1 LLNLFRQNTILST
14 LLLVVIAILL
24 KLPVLLWPHPYA
36 FIQTAPL
43 ANTLFTFLQTIPNY
57 IFISYIAATVLLV
70 IQAIYL
76 NYIVIQHGILYKE
89 TLLPG
94 LFFIIINSLYPEQAE
109 LTPQLISNTFIIL
122 MFQRLCFLYES
133 PNPLLIV
140 LDAGMYLGL
149 ALLFNYDV
157 AVFLPYI
164 LISVVVFTSFNVR
177 YLALSIIGIAI
188 PLYFAAVIFY
198 LNDQLGEVVAF
209 TRHSLERTLLK
220 SAPASYDLLIPAVVL
235 LPLVLFSAVN
245 LQLNFFRNKVKTRR
259 ILQSIILLF
268 LFGALGLVI
277 ENTNFIYAL
286 FYLSIPLS
294 IVVAYYFISDKRLII
309 KEILFFILIGLCIYY
324 NVRPDRTK
332 APESTGY
339 QIPSTPFSLV

>member
-1 LLNLFRQNTILST
+1 MLNLFRQNTALSA
-14 LLLVVIAILL
+14 LLMVIIAVLL
-24 KLPVLLWPHPYA
+24 KLPVLLWPHPYQ

-43 ANTLFTFLQTIPNY
+43 ANTLFNFLQTVPNY
-57 IFISYIAATVLLV
+57 LFISYVAATSLLIV
-70 IQAIYL
+70 QAIFL
-76 NYIVIQHGILYKE
+76 NYIVVQHGILYKD

-94 LFFIIINSLYPEQAE
+94 LMFIVINSLYPQQAE

-140 LDAGMYLGL
+140 MDAGMYLGI

-164 LISVVVFTSFNVR
+164 LISVVIFTSFNVR
-177 YLALSIIGIAI
+177 YLALSIIGIAT

-198 LNDQLGEVVAF
+198 LNNQLGAVIDF
-209 TRHSLERTLLK
+209 TRQSLERTLLT
-220 SAPASYDLLIPAVVL
+220 SAFGGYDLLIPAVILV
-235 LPLVLFSAVN
+235 PLALISSVN
-245 LQLNFFRNKVKTRR
+245 LQINFFRNKVKTRR
-259 ILQSIILLF
+259 IIQSIGLLF
-268 LFGALGLVI
+268 FFGALGLAI

-294 IVVAYYFISDKRLII
+294 IVVAYYFISDKRLVL
-309 KEILFFILIGLCIYY
+309 KEILFFMLIGLCVYY
-324 NVRPDRTK
+324 NVR
-332 APESTGY
+332 
-339 QIPSTPFSLV
+339 

>member
-1 LLNLFRQNTILST
+1 MLNLFRQNTALSA
-14 LLLVVIAILL
+14 LLLVLLALVL
-24 KLPVLLWPHPYA
+24 KLPVFFWPHPYT

-43 ANTLFTFLQTIPNY
+43 ANTVFTFLQTFPNY
-57 IFISYIAATVLLV
+57 LFLSYVIAAVLLV
-70 IQAIYL
+70 TQALFL
-76 NYIVIQHGILYKE
+76 NYIVVQHGILYRD
-89 TLLPG
+89 TFLPG
-94 LFFIIINSLYPEQAE
+94 LLFILINSLYPQQAE

-140 LDAGMYLGL
+140 LDAGMHLGF

-157 AVFLPYI
+157 AVFLPFI
-164 LISVVVFTSFNVR
+164 LISVVIFTSFNFR
-177 YLALSIIGIAI
+177 YLILSVLGISL

-198 LNDQLGEVVAF
+198 LNDNLASVVEF
-209 TRHSLERTLLK
+209 TKHSLERTLLT
-220 SAPASYDLLIPAVVL
+220 SVFGGFDLLIPAFILVPL
-235 LPLVLFSAVN
+235 LILSAFN

-259 ILQSIILLF
+259 ILQSVGLMF

-294 IVVAYYFISDKRLII
+294 IVIAYYFISDKRSLL
-309 KEILFFILIGLCIYY
+309 KEIIFFAIVGLGVYY
-324 NVRPDRTK
+324 NVR
-332 APESTGY
+332 
-339 QIPSTPFSLV
+339 

>member
-1 LLNLFRQNTILST
+1 LLNLFRQNTALST
-14 LLLVVIAILL
+14 LLLVMIALML
-24 KLPVLLWPHPYA
+24 KIPVLLWPHPYT

-43 ANTLFTFLQTIPNY
+43 ANTLFNFLQTVPNY
-57 IFISYIAATVLLV
+57 LFVSYAAAAVLLI
-70 IQAIYL
+70 IQAIFL
-76 NYIVIQHGILYKE
+76 NYIVVQHGILYRD

-94 LFFIIINSLYPEQAE
+94 LFFIIINSLYPQQAE

-164 LISVVVFTSFNVR
+164 LISVVIFTSFNIR
-177 YLALSIIGIAI
+177 YLALSIIGIMI
-188 PLYFAAVIFY
+188 PLYFAAVVFY
-198 LNDQLGEVVAF
+198 LNDQLGYVIEF

-220 SAPASYDLLIPAVVL
+220 SAFGGYDLLIPAIIL
-235 LPLVLFSAVN
+235 LPLLLISSIN

-259 ILQSIILLF
+259 ILQSIALLF
-268 LFGALGLVI
+268 CFGALGLTI

-294 IVVAYYFISDKRLII
+294 IVIAYYFISDKRIWL
-309 KEILFFILIGLCIYY
+309 KEALFFALIGMCIYY
-324 NVRPDRTK
+324 NIR
-332 APESTGY
+332 
-339 QIPSTPFSLV
+339 

>member
-1 LLNLFRQNTILST
+1 MI
-14 LLLVVIAILL
+14 VVAVLL
-24 KLPVLLWPHPYA
+24 KLPVLVAPHPYP

-43 ANTLFTFLQTIPNY
+43 ANLLFIFLQTVPNY
-57 IFISYIAATVLLV
+57 VFLSYVAATSLLV
-70 IQAIYL
+70 IQAIFL
-76 NYIVIQHGILYKE
+76 NYIVVQHGILYKD
-89 TLLPG
+89 TVLPG
-94 LFFIIINSLYPEQAE
+94 LMFIIINSLYPEQSE

-140 LDAGMYLGL
+140 LDAGMYLGM

-164 LISVVVFTSFNVR
+164 LISVAIFTSFNVR

-198 LNDQLGEVVAF
+198 LNDLLGPVIAF

-220 SAPASYDLLIPAVVL
+220 SQFGGYDLLIPAIILVPL
-235 LPLVLFSAVN
+235 LLISSVN
-245 LQLNFFRNKVKTRR
+245 LQINFFRNKVKTRR
-259 ILQSIILLF
+259 ILQSIMLLF
-268 LFGALGLVI
+268 FFGALGLVI

-286 FYLSIPLS
+286 FYLSIPFS
-294 IVVAYYFISDKRLII
+294 IVIAYYFISTKRLVL
-309 KEILFFILIGLCIYY
+309 KEILFFALLGLCIYY
-324 NVRPDRTK
+324 NVR
-332 APESTGY
+332 
-339 QIPSTPFSLV
+339 